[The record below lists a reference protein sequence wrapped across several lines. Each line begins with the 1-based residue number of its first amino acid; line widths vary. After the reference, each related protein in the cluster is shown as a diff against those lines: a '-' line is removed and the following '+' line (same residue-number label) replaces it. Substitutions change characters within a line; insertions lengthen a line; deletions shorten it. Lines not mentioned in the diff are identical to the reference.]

1 MAEAKKT
8 TAKTTAKVEEAVANN
23 AFATSARDFVK
34 RSTETAK
41 ERTASAYESTNKF
54 NSGLETTLTRLAGGY
69 VNVLSSMADM
79 AYRNVN
85 HSLDTA
91 AKLAEARTIS
101 EATQI
106 QADFVR
112 ENTQANVDQ
121 LRTAFD
127 GAREMV
133 TEAATNMREE
143 ASKVWNTG
151 SKAA

>member
-8 TAKTTAKVEEAVANN
+8 TAKTTKKVEDAIVDNTLTN
-23 AFATSARDFVK
+23 SARDFVK
-34 RSTETAK
+34 RSAETAK
-41 ERTASAYESTNKF
+41 ERTASAYETTNKF

-69 VNVLSSMADM
+69 VSVLSGMADM

-91 AKLAEARTIS
+91 TKLAEARSFS

-112 ENTQANVDQ
+112 ESTQANVDQ
-121 LRTAFD
+121 LRTAFE
-127 GAREMV
+127 GARDMV
-133 TEAATNMREE
+133 SEAATNMRDE
-143 ASKVWNTG
+143 ASKIWSTDA
-151 SKAA
+151 KAA

>member
-1 MAEAKKT
+1 MADTKK
-8 TAKTTAKVEEAVANN
+8 TAKTTAKVEETMADN

-34 RSTETAK
+34 RSAETAK

-69 VNVLSSMADM
+69 VSVLSGMADM

-91 AKLAEARTIS
+91 TKLAEARSIS

-112 ENTQANVDQ
+112 ESTQANVDQ
-121 LRTAFD
+121 LRTAFE
-127 GAREMV
+127 GARDMV
-133 TEAATNMREE
+133 SEAASNMRDE
-143 ASKVWNTG
+143 ASKMWNTE